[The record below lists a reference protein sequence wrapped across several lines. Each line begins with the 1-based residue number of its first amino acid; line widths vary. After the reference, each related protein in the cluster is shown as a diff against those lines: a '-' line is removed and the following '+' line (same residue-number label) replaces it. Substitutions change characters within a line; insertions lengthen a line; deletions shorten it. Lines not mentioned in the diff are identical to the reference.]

1 MVILGV
7 ASGFS
12 GGMLNPFTVGVA
24 QTVLELPMFWGLRTI
39 IYLFILTAPFLQLCY
54 MHVK

>member
-1 MVILGV
+1 MVILGA

-24 QTVLELPMFWGLRTI
+24 QTVAELPMFSGWGYVQLS
-39 IYLFILTAPFLQLCY
+39 IYLS
-54 MHVK
+54 